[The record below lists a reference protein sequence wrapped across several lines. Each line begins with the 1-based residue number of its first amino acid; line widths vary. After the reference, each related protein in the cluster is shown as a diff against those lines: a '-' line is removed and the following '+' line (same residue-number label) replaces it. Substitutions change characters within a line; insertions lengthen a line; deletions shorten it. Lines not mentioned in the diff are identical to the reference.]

1 MKIIKLS
8 MTRLYLLPGS
18 TGRYTLVDT
27 GYEGEY
33 EQFLEQLEGAGL
45 RIEDIGHLFLTHH
58 HDDHAGF
65 AARLLEARPQIII
78 IARGEAEPLLAAGHN
93 NTSNGG
99 TLLNRRIRA
108 LFHLKRRLSPDWDL
122 SFPPVTLR
130 PQDIRLSAER
140 SNLGKELGFEAQAV
154 YTPGHTSDSQS
165 LLLPDGTLF
174 CGDLAAHFLNFA
186 GAHFCTLFNE
196 DIEQVY
202 LSWRTVLKL
211 GARRVYPAHGRSF
224 DAHTLRKHIDSHDRS
239 SVIPFPV
246 GGGLSA
252 APNIPPRTI
261 TPTIEQL

>member
-1 MKIIKLS
+1 MKIVKLS

-18 TGRYTLVDT
+18 TGRYTLIDT
-27 GYEGEY
+27 GYDNEY
-33 EQFLEQLEGAGL
+33 EQFLRKLDRADL
-45 RIEDIGHLFLTHH
+45 KIEDIDHLFLTHH

-65 AARLLEARPQIII
+65 AARLLEAHPQITV
-78 IARGEAEPLLAAGHN
+78 IARAEAEPLLAAGYN
-93 NTSNGG
+93 NTSNEG

-108 LFHLKRRLSPDWDL
+108 LFRLKRRLSPDWDL

-140 SNLGKELGFEAQAV
+140 SDLGKELGFEAQAV

-174 CGDLAAHFLNFA
+174 CGDLAARFLNFA
-186 GAHFCTLFNE
+186 GAHYCTLFNE

-202 LSWRTVLKL
+202 QSWRTVLKL

-224 DAHTLRKHIDSHDRS
+224 DADSLKKHIDSHDRS
-239 SVIPFPV
+239 SVLPFP
-246 GGGLSA
+246 
-252 APNIPPRTI
+252 
-261 TPTIEQL
+261 